1 MSIIQSMFS
10 SVATA
15 SAFARVQQQEMP
27 KGRPCSLSSAM
38 ARSILA
44 YVPSPRRASVVASLP
59 SAEMAGTK
67 FATRIMSWQNA
78 SSMRVALVKQRNAQ
92 SWCFSHK
99 AMRSFRRTRGSP
111 PV

>member
-1 MSIIQSMFS
+1 MFS

-15 SAFARVQQQEMP
+15 SAFSRVQQQEMP
-27 KGRPCSLSSAM
+27 KGRPFSRSRSM

-44 YVPSPRRASVVASLP
+44 WVPLPRRASVVSSSP

-67 FATRIMSWQNA
+67 LPARIMSRQKP
-78 SSMRVALVKQRNAQ
+78 SSMRVAFVKHRKAQ
-92 SWCFSHK
+92 SWCFSHRR
-99 AMRSFRRTRGSP
+99 MRSALRTSGSP